1 MSGAFPGFGGAASGV
16 SSGIASVNGRGVVIN
31 VGGAKDGAVL
41 MGGPIHGRGGIRI
54 ENNDG
59 IEGPITIW
67 NMPDGVL
74 MTAEG
79 VDCSTTNDIELG
91 MATQEGQ
98 DTYIVDTVSFW
109 GATAIPTTLRGS
121 VWTKPNRAGV
131 ELVPLTTDF
140 SSMVAE
146 DVVLDVPVPLKR
158 AARYSRL
165 LWKPSVTQNLRIN
178 IAVYRRLLRQ
188 SEVF

>member
-1 MSGAFPGFGGAASGV
+1 
-16 SSGIASVNGRGVVIN
+16 
-31 VGGAKDGAVL
+31 
-41 MGGPIHGRGGIRI
+41 MGMPIHGRGGIRI

-59 IEGPITIW
+59 IDGPLTIW

-98 DTYIVDTVSFW
+98 DTYIIDTVTFW
-109 GATAIPTTLRGS
+109 GATKPPTVLRGS
-121 VWTKPNRAGV
+121 VCSMTNRGGV
-131 ELVPLTTDF
+131 TLVPTTVDF
-140 SSMVAE
+140 SALTAP
-146 DVVLDVPVPLKR
+146 DLCLDVPTVPPGQPKL
-158 AARYSRL
+158 AARYARL
-165 LWKPSVTQNLRIN
+165 LWKPSVVENMRIN

>member
-1 MSGAFPGFGGAASGV
+1 MSGLFPGFGGAANPSGG
-16 SSGIASVNGRGVVIN
+16 GIASVSGRGVVVN
-31 VGGAKDGAVL
+31 VGGAKDSAVL

-59 IEGPITIW
+59 IEGPITIH

-98 DTYIVDTVSFW
+98 DTYIIDTVSFW
-109 GATAIPTTLRGS
+109 GATSIPTTLRGS
-121 VWTKPNRAGV
+121 IWTKANRAGV
-131 ELVPLTTDF
+131 ELVPLSTDF
-140 SSMVAE
+140 SSLVAE

-158 AARYSRL
+158 AARYARL
-165 LWKPSVTQNLRIN
+165 LWKPSVTQAMRIN
-178 IAVYRRLLRQ
+178 IAVYRRLLRP